1 MSVVAGRGIGAVCG
15 ALTSVMLAL
24 PASAHISVQ
33 PKEASADS
41 YFQLAFSVPHG
52 CDGSATVALRVKMPD
67 GIISTKPQMKSGW
80 NVEIKMKKLPAPL
93 AGPHGGTVSEVVDE
107 VAWRGGP
114 LPDNLY
120 DTFGMILRLPDKAG
134 QNLYF
139 PIVQECEKGVHR
151 WIEIPAS
158 GQSADKL
165 REPAPFIRL
174 KAKGQ

>member
-1 MSVVAGRGIGAVCG
+1 MRTSIPKVAAAAGVLAAAV
-15 ALTSVMLAL
+15 LAV
-24 PASAHISVQ
+24 PAVAHVTVQ
-33 PKEASADS
+33 PREAPADS
-41 YFQLAFSVPHG
+41 YFQFAFSVPHG
-52 CDGSATVALRVKMPD
+52 CDGSSTVAIRVKLPD
-67 GIISTKPQMKSGW
+67 GIISAKPQMKPGW
-80 NVEIKMKKLPAPL
+80 NVDIKTKKLDTPL
-93 AGPHGGTVSEVVDE
+93 SGPHGGTVSEVVDE

-120 DTFGMILRLPDKAG
+120 DTFGMIVRLPDKAG

-158 GQSADKL
+158 GQDADKL
-165 REPAPFIRL
+165 HAPAPFIRL